1 MDNCS
6 SCLPHGHRDSWS
18 YCHSDY
24 CYHGHNNNICW
35 DIEYKSSEYNGL
47 IPIIRRDNCAPI
59 ALVMNNTAGGKGEKG
74 DKGDMVSNNI
84 LIAKAREGLIDDAT
98 GPGNV
103 TSNDLVPFA
112 EEPQVGDIIIFPSYN
127 NSNESSK
134 ITRLSFGQINN
145 IVSSNPITYSIG
157 ALTHTDID
165 LSAAASST
173 IADEQWVNA
182 NLTPKVKATILSGDG
197 DEELKN
203 LFLNKATLN
212 SIANRY
218 LNDYKALTMRIKA
231 LEDSAAK
238 MESGTLAPTQ
248 ATLAENT
255 NLYCQTVG

>member
-18 YCHSDY
+18 YCHSDC
-24 CYHGHNNNICW
+24 CYHGHNANVSW
-35 DIEYKSSEYNGL
+35 DIEYKSSEYNGM
-47 IPIIRRDNCAPI
+47 IPIIRRDDCAPI
-59 ALVMNNTAGGKGEKG
+59 ALVMNNSAGGKGEKG

-98 GPGNV
+98 GPGSV
-103 TSNDLVPFA
+103 TSNDLVSFI
-112 EEPQVGDIIIFPSYN
+112 EEPQVGDIVIFPSYN
-127 NSNESSK
+127 NSSESNK
-134 ITRLSFGQINN
+134 ITRLSFGQINSV
-145 IVSSNPITYSIG
+145 VSSNPISYSIG
-157 ALTHTDID
+157 TLTHTDID
-165 LSAAASST
+165 LSTAASST
-173 IADEQWVNA
+173 IANETWINEH
-182 NLTPKVKATILSGDG
+182 LTPKVKASILSGDG

-212 SIANRY
+212 GIANRY
-218 LNDYKALTMRIKA
+218 DNDYKSLAMRIKT

-248 ATLAENT
+248 ATLSENT